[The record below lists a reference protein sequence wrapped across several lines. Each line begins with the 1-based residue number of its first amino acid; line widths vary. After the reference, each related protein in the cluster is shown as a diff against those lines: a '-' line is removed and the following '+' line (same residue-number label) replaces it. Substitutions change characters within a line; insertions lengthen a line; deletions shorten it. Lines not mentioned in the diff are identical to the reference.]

1 MSEADL
7 QRPKDILSMP
17 FKERI
22 KKLVECAKW
31 GEGFPN
37 VLAGNQFDRKSLS
50 GLIHLASDIR
60 ENMEEF
66 QELGPLKGKILAL
79 LFYEPS
85 TRTSSSF
92 HCAMLRLGGQVLSLK
107 NVKTSSVAKGETLE
121 DTVRTLECYCDAVVL
136 RHPEKGTAV
145 RAAKVLKCPI
155 FNAGDGAGEH
165 PTQALLDTFTIASE
179 MKKID
184 GLTITMLGD
193 LKHGRT
199 VHSLANTLSHFKI
212 KLNYVSPDFLKMPE
226 YVKKVVSERK
236 VEQAEF
242 ETLDEVLKDTDVLY
256 VTRVQKERF
265 TGPDGMEQYKKA
277 QGAYVITPDLL
288 KRLNAKEK
296 MIVMHPL
303 PRVGEIDPA
312 LDSDPRAA
320 YFREMRYGMIMR
332 MALLL
337 ASFTSS

>member
-1 MSEADL
+1 ME
-7 QRPKDILSMP
+7 Q
-17 FKERI
+17 
-22 KKLVECAKW
+22 LVGKTEW
-31 GEGFPN
+31 VGMPN
-37 VLAGNQFDRKSLS
+37 VLSGDQFERKSLES
-50 GLIHLASDIR
+50 LIELAADIR
-60 ENMEEF
+60 DN
-66 QELGPLKGKILAL
+66 LGAYQKKAPLAGKILAL

-107 NVKTSSVAKGETLE
+107 NIKTSSVAKGETLE
-121 DTVRTLECYCDAVVL
+121 DTVRTLECYCDAIVL
-136 RHPEKGTAV
+136 RHPVKGSALQ
-145 RAAKVLKCPI
+145 ASKVLKCPL

-165 PTQALLDTFTIASE
+165 PTQALLDMFTIHSE
-179 MKKID
+179 MGKLD

-199 VHSLANTLSHFKI
+199 VHSLANTLSHFNVS
-212 KLNYVSPDFLKMPE
+212 LNYVSPDFLKMPD
-226 YVKKVVSERK
+226 YVKKVVGDRK
-236 VEQAEF
+236 VKQAEY
-242 ETLDEVLKDTDVLY
+242 EDLNTILKDTDVLY

-265 TGPDGMEQYKKA
+265 TGPDAMEQYKKA
-277 QGAYVITPDLL
+277 QGAYVITPELMKKL
-288 KRLNAKEK
+288 GAKEK

-303 PRVGEIDPA
+303 PRVGEIDPE

-337 ASFTSS
+337 TSFKGK